1 MAKEE
6 KKLKRAKVDASLP
19 NVDEK
24 DFTFVQM
31 DKTIHD
37 IKFQTKPTTFFK
49 DAIIRFSKN
58 KSSVVAGV
66 LIAFLMLMAIFV
78 PIFNDS
84 NLTRPFPEGRF
95 LPPKW
100 HGFENAGMLDGY
112 RDYKNIVIDI
122 SNPDEPVPVGYL
134 KEAVVGP
141 IDTYEDTTNAPSEFA
156 YGGAVA
162 LRPDTRTA
170 PVSLASPNFYINKLN
185 SYDFAIEF
193 TERNTQLDV
202 IPVYALYLD
211 VRFEGTVYTPV
222 LLKAKSSD
230 FGTINVTDIKDRLT
244 AAIPV
249 DNENFSFQS
258 RFRIELDTVAEGTYP
273 ALFIKSFV
281 AANSNNASDD
291 TFSELNFTDANELL
305 MRDKID
311 AKSTLRWN
319 TIGSGSKTL
328 FEGIIIRGNF
338 TYDPYA
344 EVFGEKERVI
354 GETRMLGYIQAGLI
368 AYDFAVGPSSFELL
382 DDASP
387 IRSVISQKTISGG
400 GITVREVTAV
410 VSMYRFYGYDEM
422 PYFTFGTNQYGYDYF
437 KQVFSGLRTSL
448 IIGFLGAMINI
459 TIGLIWGSIS
469 GYYGG
474 NVDLVMERIIEILGG
489 IPWIVL
495 MTMVILHLGNSL
507 SSFLIAVTLT
517 GWLGVSGIT
526 RSQFY
531 RYKRREYVLASRTLG
546 AKDGRLIFRH
556 ILPNSI
562 GPIVTSSVLMIP
574 GIIFAEA
581 TISYL
586 GLGLQGLPSLGVAL
600 SEAQGFLSTSPY
612 LVLWGSVVISILM
625 ISFNLFGNGLR
636 DAFNPSLKG
645 IAE

>member
-6 KKLKRAKVDASLP
+6 KKIKSATIDESLP

-24 DFTFVQM
+24 DFVFVQM

-49 DAIIRFSKN
+49 DALIRFSKN
-58 KSSVVAGV
+58 RSSVVAAI
-66 LIAFLMLMAIFV
+66 LIGILMLMAIFV

-84 NLTRPFPEGRF
+84 NLTSPFTDGRF

-100 HGFENAGMLDGY
+100 HGFENAGILDGY
-112 RDYKNIVIDI
+112 RDYENIVIDV
-122 SNPDEPVPVGYL
+122 SDPDDPTPVGYL
-134 KEAVVGP
+134 NEAVIGP

-156 YGGAVA
+156 YGGALA
-162 LRPDTRTA
+162 LRPDTRSG
-170 PVSLASPNFYINKLN
+170 PVSLMSPNFFINKLN
-185 SYDFAIEF
+185 SYEFAIDF
-193 TERNTQLDV
+193 TDRNAQLTPV
-202 IPVYALYLD
+202 PVYALYLD
-211 VRFEGTVYTPV
+211 VRFEGTVFTPV

-230 FGTINVTDIKDRLT
+230 FGLVNVSDIKDRLT
-244 AAIPV
+244 LAIPSG
-249 DNENFSFQS
+249 NENFSFQS
-258 RFRIELDTVAEGTYP
+258 RFRIELDTVSEGDYP
-273 ALFIKSFV
+273 ALFIKSFI
-281 AANSNNASDD
+281 AANSLNAGDD
-291 TFSELNFTDANELL
+291 TFDELNFDDANELL
-305 MRDKID
+305 MRDKIE
-311 AKSTLRWN
+311 AKAAGRWN
-319 TIGSGSKTL
+319 TLGSGSKTL
-328 FEGIIIRGNF
+328 FEGTIIRGNF
-338 TYDPYA
+338 TYNPYA

-354 GETRMLGYIQAGLI
+354 GETRLMGYVQQGLI

-387 IRSVISQKTISGG
+387 VRSVISQKSITGG
-400 GITVREVTAV
+400 GLTVREVTAV
-410 VSMYRFYGYDEM
+410 VSMYRFYGFDEM
-422 PYFTFGTNQYGYDYF
+422 PYYTFGTNQYGYDYF

-474 NVDLVMERIIEILGG
+474 NIDLAMERIIEILGG

-562 GPIVTSSVLMIP
+562 GPIVTSTVLMIP

-600 SEAQGFLSTSPY
+600 SEVQTYLSTSPY